1 MPKVLGNVDAYH
13 QQLDHEKTELY
24 RAVTREDKTI
34 VKDISVQIEKTGTHF
49 YVLRVYVHIY
59 IYIYTHTHIY
69 KTYVST

>member
-34 VKDISVQIEKTGTHF
+34 VKDISVQIEKTGTYF
-49 YVLRVYVHIY
+49 YVLHVYVY
-59 IYIYTHTHIY
+59 LYTHTHIY